1 MNCNQTQK
9 QAVLAYVKKHKFIT
23 RYAAAAELGVMNLWA
38 RISEL
43 EDEDG
48 YRFDRRRTVSAN
60 GKRVM
65 QYWLRESKQMKRA
78 A

>member
-1 MNCNQTQK
+1 MNCNQKQK
-9 QAVLAYVKKHKFIT
+9 QAVLAYTRKHKFIT
-23 RYAAAAELGVMNLWA
+23 RYTAAVELGVMNLWA
-38 RISEL
+38 RIAEL

-48 YRFDRRRTVSAN
+48 YRFDRRRAVSKQ

-65 QYWLRESKQMKRA
+65 QYWLREGRLAKA